1 MLNSVM
7 TNIDN
12 VSTHKVES
20 ERIIAAID
28 LGTNSV
34 HMVIVRIEPQIPSFS
49 IIGKEKETVRLGDRD
64 IETGNLKLKI
74 MERTVNAL
82 KRFQDIAK
90 TLNAEAIIAVATSAV
105 REAPNGREFLYRIKN
120 ELNLDVDLISGQE
133 EARRIYLGVLSGME
147 FNNEA
152 HTIIDIGGGSTEI
165 ILGDSHEERCLSST
179 KVGAVRL
186 TSELIT
192 TDPISD
198 QEYNYLQAYARGML
212 ERAIEEVLSNI
223 NFGERTRLVGTSGT
237 IETLANIHA
246 KETLDSIP
254 STLNGYSFTL
264 KDLRELVSR
273 LRKMTNSERAEV
285 PAMPEK
291 RSEVILAGA
300 VILQEAMTLLGVES
314 ITTCERALREGVI
327 VDWMLAH
334 DLINNRLRFQS
345 TIRQRSVFKI
355 AKKYKVELKYSER
368 IATLALSLF
377 DQIKGHLHEWG
388 NQERFL
394 LWAASELHN
403 CGHYISHSSHHK
415 HSYYLIRNSGLLG
428 YNETEIEII
437 ANLARY
443 HRKSQP
449 KKKHENFQN
458 LDKKEHKLM
467 VEQLSPLLRLAT
479 SLDRR
484 KIGAILRI
492 ECDYRK
498 DDKQL
503 DLKLFPANQDDDC
516 AVELWSLS
524 YSKLVFEQ
532 VFGVKLVVNLE
543 RV

>member
-516 AVELWSLS
+516 AVEIWSLS